1 MSDRYFAI
9 TFPENLVREPLLYSL
24 VRHYGLV
31 PYVIKASVTNT
42 GGWLVVRLSGEEDKI
57 NSAALDLSC
66 RGALV
71 REGGEELAG
80 LEAPVTINC
89 IRVRLLIP
97 AGKVNNPIYSD
108 IIRKHNVV
116 VNIRQANI
124 DSEKGVVDME
134 ISGDLDSIDDSIE
147 FLKKE
152 GIEVNPI
159 EGNVIE

>member
-31 PYVIKASVTNT
+31 PHVIKASVTSA
-42 GGWLVVRLSGEEDKI
+42 GGWLVVRLSGEDGKI
-57 NSAALDLSC
+57 DSAALDLSC

-80 LEAPVTINC
+80 LNTPVTINC
-89 IRVRLLIP
+89 IRVRLVIP
-97 AGKVNNPIYSD
+97 AARVNDPIYSD
-108 IIRKHNVV
+108 IIQKHDVV
-116 VNIRQANI
+116 INIRQANI

-134 ISGDLDSIDDSIE
+134 ISGDLNSIDDSIE
-147 FLKKE
+147 FLKKR
-152 GIEVNPI
+152 GIAVNPI